1 MKKPVLLILTAIF
14 SLWIRAQEKE
24 TVLHK
29 LSPSFQQALSEK
41 LTDSVDI
48 LCTVK
53 TSDELSRT
61 KHNGRIIG
69 LHPSSNTISI
79 RIPTNKLKAFIE
91 NNNVEFADL
100 LRKPKE
106 ELTTGAFDLS
116 LNKLLLAHDQ
126 FPNINGNG
134 IDISIKE
141 QQLDSLDIDWKGRY
155 FNSGVGAPTQTS
167 HASIMATILAGGANS
182 SLYAIGAAPAA
193 NITSSS
199 FASLLPDADEVY
211 KQYNISIQNH
221 SYGTGIENYYGADA
235 RAYDIS
241 VNKNPSLLHVFSAG
255 NSGNAASTSGTYAG
269 IEGFANLTG
278 SFKMAKNIIT
288 VGSTDSFNNVMPLS
302 SKGPAYDGRIKPEL
316 VAYGEDGSSGAAALT
331 SGTAALIQQAYK
343 LMHHDSLPPA
353 ALVKAI
359 LLNAADDIGTKG
371 PDYSSGYGSLNA
383 YNALRTVSQNGY
395 AQGSVTNAAQR
406 SFQIN
411 IPPNTKLLKITLA
424 WSDTAAEANAAKALV
439 NDLDLKL
446 TYQSG
451 STQWEPWVLNSAAD
465 KNALLQA
472 ATRRKDTLNVVEQ
485 ISIDDPQPG
494 VYNIEVTGSS
504 IKTTSQD
511 FAIAW
516 QADSVNSFIW
526 TYPSRS
532 IVLTAG
538 NVATIRWQSNS
549 TEMGTI
555 ECITDG
561 IAWKPIASVAASQ
574 QYYQWTVPDTLA
586 AARLRFLLPSINQP
600 FLTDSFIISKALD
613 LKVGFNCTDSFQ
625 LSWNKLPVSQYQV
638 YTLGSKY
645 LEPLLFTSDTSVI
658 LHKANNPSL
667 YYAVA
672 PLVGNKPGF
681 RSYTLNYTTQGV
693 DCYLRTFYA
702 YLIDN
707 NHAYLSAEL
716 GSLYNVKAILFQ
728 QQSQTGFQ
736 TIHSILAPGS
746 LVMNFTDSSLIQGA
760 NFYRLVIQ
768 LANGQT
774 ITSPVNIVYS
784 LPGNPVLTYP
794 NPARSMQPINMVTGE
809 PGKYTVRVYDM
820 NGRMIKEVWVEN
832 MIEPLPALQLK
843 AGMYIIRII
852 SEDNKIYH
860 QKLIVY

>member
-1 MKKPVLLILTAIF
+1 MKKPVLLIVSVIISIWSAAQVKESFF
-14 SLWIRAQEKE
+14 S
-24 TVLHK
+24 K
-29 LSPSFQQALSEK
+29 LSPSLTQALSAQQG
-41 LTDSVDI
+41 DSIDI
-48 LCTVK
+48 ICTIESSQLLK
-53 TSDELSRT
+53 RT
-61 KHNGRIIG
+61 NNYARVLG
-69 LHPSSNTISI
+69 LHPSSKTIAL
-79 RIPTNKLKAFIE
+79 RIKTDQLKTFLID
-91 NNNVEFADL
+91 NSVEFADL

-116 LNKLLLAHDQ
+116 LNKILLAHDQ
-126 FPNINGNG
+126 YPGINGNS
-134 IDISIKE
+134 INISIKE

-155 FNSGVGAPTQTS
+155 FNSGVGASTQTS

-193 NITSSS
+193 NLTSSG
-199 FASLLPDADEVY
+199 FTSLLPDADEVY
-211 KQYNISIQNH
+211 KQYHISIQNH
-221 SYGTGIENYYGADA
+221 SYGTGIENYYGADTK
-235 RAYDIS
+235 AYDIS

-255 NSGNAASTSGTYAG
+255 NSGNAASTSGVYNG

-302 SKGPAYDGRIKPEL
+302 SKGPAFDGRIKPEL

-343 LMHHDSLPPA
+343 LEHPDSLPAA

-359 LLNAADDIGTKG
+359 LLNSADDIGAKG

-383 YNALRTVSQNGY
+383 YNALRTISRHTYLEGRVT
-395 AQGSVTNAAQR
+395 QGEKS

-411 IPPNTKLLKITLA
+411 IPANSRQVKITLV
-424 WSDTAAEANAAKALV
+424 WSDTAAEANAPKALV

-446 TYQSG
+446 IYQDN

-465 KNALLQA
+465 KNALQQA
-472 ATRRKDTLNVVEQ
+472 ATRKKDTLNVVEQ

-526 TYPSRS
+526 AYPSRS

-549 TEMGTI
+549 TETGNI
-555 ECITDG
+555 QYSTDG
-561 IAWKPIASVAASQ
+561 NAWQPIASVAASQ
-574 QYYQWTVPDTLA
+574 QYYQWTVPDTMSKA
-586 AARLRFLLPSINQP
+586 QLRFVIPSINHN
-600 FLTDSFIISKALD
+600 FITDSFVISRPLS
-613 LKVGFNCTDSFQ
+613 LKVGFNCPDSFL

-645 LEPLLFTSDTSVI
+645 LEPLQFTSDTSII

-672 PLVGNKPGF
+672 PLVGNKTGL

-693 DCYLRTFYA
+693 DCYLRTFYT

-707 NHAYLSAEL
+707 NHAFLSAEL
-716 GSLYNVKAILFQ
+716 GSLYNVTAILFQ
-728 QQSQTGFQ
+728 QETPTGFQ
-736 TIHSILAPGS
+736 TIHTITAPGS
-746 LVMNFTDSSLIQGA
+746 LTMTFTDSLLIQGA
-760 NFYRLVIQ
+760 NYYQVVIQ
-768 LANGQT
+768 LANGQS
-774 ITSPVNIVYS
+774 ITSPVDIVYS
-784 LPGNPVLTYP
+784 LPGNPVLIYP
-794 NPARSMQPINMVTGE
+794 NPARAMQPIKMVTGE
-809 PGKYTVRVYDM
+809 PGKYTIMVYDM

-832 MIEPLPALQLK
+832 TIEPLPALQLK
-843 AGMYIIRII
+843 AGMYVIRII

-860 QKLIVY
+860 QKLIIY